1 MLWSGW
7 KEKLVCEDKRGEGY
21 ERNRVLQVKA
31 GEGFDSSENH
41 PDSLEARGFRES
53 TAEAR
58 SLITRLE
65 CGTIGSES
73 HLVRMGGQEKRWQI
87 KEVAK
92 KKR

>member
-65 CGTIGSES
+65 CGHDWERVALGENG
-73 HLVRMGGQEKRWQI
+73 RAGKKGGR
-87 KEVAK
+87 
-92 KKR
+92 